1 MSRRTKRDEQATML
15 DLWRP
20 PSGAGEPLGCL
31 ASTYTFEPGLFDE
44 QCLGRF
50 LGIESEPQR
59 ESLAYL
65 LEREM
70 RLGTAYAGVLVDATQ
85 AGVQHSLRWDVLP
98 VRVPV
103 GKQHAKVSL
112 LAWANHVRLI
122 VASANLTNPGYRSNF
137 EVAAPL
143 DFTAT
148 SCNAPLLADAIG
160 FLRSL
165 IDLVP
170 GSQELAETERAA
182 DFLRRIERIAAD
194 WRPVARGG
202 GVRHRLA
209 CTLPGRGDAARGAL
223 DELITACR
231 TRGSLPFQ
239 LWIASPFFDDGP
251 APDRAAEAA
260 VRQMA
265 RNAAKGVWLCLP
277 GAESDE
283 DGSTL
288 LHAPRILYDTFVAAG
303 AKVTVEIV
311 PDGEDGERR
320 KWHAKMIH
328 AVADDYVAQM
338 VGSSN
343 FTAAGLGLIPARN
356 AEANLVTIVVD
367 REAHARDER
376 LLQAVWDDMTPIDAP
391 EQAIWQQATDDED
404 EGHGLPI
411 PPGFL
416 AATFHAGRARCIVL
430 RLDRDLLPTAW
441 TVQAAGGLAD
451 GQSVITE
458 TEWHRGGG
466 GHTVEVPWAAYE
478 PPERLRIDWEDQHA
492 FLPLNVADAL
502 ALPEPSELQEMT
514 ADEMLAIIAAA
525 DPGAALRAWGRR
537 HQPADP
543 TIDPD
548 LDAATPIDLDPLSR
562 YRLTDTFL
570 HRVRRRAHVMAD
582 LRRFVERPVATE
594 QMLEWRLRGL
604 LGIRPLAERF
614 FQEFEASAADR
625 DPREAL
631 LTLADLLIVLRE
643 ARYEAAEG
651 ALSRQRF
658 TRLYRP
664 FLADLA
670 ADLHGRVQPR
680 LGHVGPD
687 VSAFWGSVVE
697 RCRT

>member
-1 MSRRTKRDEQATML
+1 MSRRTKRDDQATML

-20 PSGAGEPLGCL
+20 PTGAGDPRGCL

-70 RLGTAYAGVLVDATQ
+70 RLGTAYAGVLVDAAQ

-98 VRVPV
+98 VRVPA

-122 VASANLTNPGYRSNF
+122 VASANLTDPGYRSNF
-137 EVAAPL
+137 EVAAPI
-143 DFTAT
+143 DFMPTN
-148 SCNAPLLADAIG
+148 CDAPLLADAIA

-170 GSQELAETERAA
+170 GSRDLAETRRAYE
-182 DFLRRIERIAAD
+182 FLRRVEGLSAD
-194 WRPVARGG
+194 WKPAPRGG
-202 GVRHRLA
+202 LVRHRLA
-209 CTLPGRGDAARGAL
+209 CTLPGRGEAARGAF
-223 DELITACR
+223 DELIAACR
-231 TRGSLPFQ
+231 TRGGLPFQ
-239 LWIASPFFDDGP
+239 FWIASPFFDDGP
-251 APDRAAEAA
+251 APNRAAEA
-260 VRQMA
+260 VCRQIA
-265 RNAAKGVWLCLP
+265 RGADKEIWLCLP
-277 GAESDE
+277 GEQAD
-283 DGSTL
+283 DDRSTV
-288 LHAPRILYDTFVAAG
+288 LHAPRAVYDTLVAAG
-303 AKVTVEIV
+303 SKVTVEIV
-311 PDGEDGERR
+311 PGEEDGERR

-328 AVADDYVAQM
+328 TVADDYVALM

-356 AEANLVTIVVD
+356 AEANLVTIVD
-367 REAHARDER
+367 RIAHAREEG
-376 LLQAVWDDMTPIDAP
+376 LLRAVWGKMAP
-391 EQAIWQQATDDED
+391 VEAPDRATWQQAVEDED
-404 EGHGLPI
+404 EGKGLPV

-416 AATFHAGRARCIVL
+416 AATFHAGEARRIVL
-430 RLDRDLLPTAW
+430 RLDPDRLPVEW

-451 GQSVITE
+451 GQTVLMAA
-458 TEWHRGGG
+458 EWLRVGGEQI
-466 GHTVEVPWAAYE
+466 VEISWAAYE

-492 FLPLNVADAL
+492 FLPLNVADAM
-502 ALPEPSELQEMT
+502 ALPEPSELREMT
-514 ADEMLAIIAAA
+514 ADEMLAIIAAC
-525 DPGAALRAWGRR
+525 DPGAALRAWGRHR
-537 HQPADP
+537 QPADL

-604 LGIRPLAERF
+604 IGIRPLAEKFLR
-614 FQEFEASAADR
+614 EFEASAADR

-643 ARYEAAEG
+643 ARYEATEG

-658 TRLYRP
+658 TKLYHA
-664 FLADLA
+664 FLMDLVADL
-670 ADLHGRVQPR
+670 DGRVQPR
-680 LGHVGPD
+680 LGTVGPD
-687 VSAFWGSVVE
+687 VSAFWNSVVE
-697 RCRT
+697 RCKT

>member
-1 MSRRTKRDEQATML
+1 MSRRTKRDDQSTML

-20 PSGAGEPLGCL
+20 PTGAGDPLGCL
-31 ASTYTFEPGLFDE
+31 ASTYTFSPALFDE
-44 QCLGRF
+44 HCLGRF

-70 RLGTAYAGVLVDATQ
+70 RLGTSYAGVLVDAAQ

-98 VRVPV
+98 VRVPA

-122 VASANLTNPGYRSNF
+122 VASANLTEPGYRSNF

-143 DFTAT
+143 DFTGT
-148 SCNAPLLADAIG
+148 SCDAGLLADAIG

-170 GSQELAETERAA
+170 GGRDLAETRRATE
-182 DFLRRIERIAAD
+182 FLRRVEGLAAD
-194 WRPVARGG
+194 WKPAPRGG
-202 GVRHRLA
+202 LVRHRLA
-209 CTLPGRGDAARGAL
+209 CTLPGRGEAARGAF
-223 DELITACR
+223 DELIAACR
-231 TRGSLPFQ
+231 TRGGLPYQ
-239 LWIASPFFDDGP
+239 VWIASPFFDDGP
-251 APDRAAEAA
+251 APNRAAEA
-260 VRQMA
+260 VCRQMA
-265 RNAAKGVWLCLP
+265 RGVEKKIWLCLP
-277 GAESDE
+277 GERAD
-283 DGSTL
+283 DDRSTL
-288 LHAPRILYDTFVAAG
+288 LHAPRTVYDTLVAAG
-303 AKVTVEIV
+303 ARVAVEMV
-311 PDGEDGERR
+311 PGEEDGERR

-328 AVADDYVAQM
+328 AVADAYVALM

-356 AEANLVTIVVD
+356 AEANLVTIAD
-367 REAHARDER
+367 RIAHAREEG
-376 LLQAVWDDMTPIDAP
+376 LLRAVWEKMAPVDAP
-391 EQAIWQQATDDED
+391 DRATWQQPVDEED
-404 EGHGLPI
+404 EGQGLPV

-416 AATFHAGRARCIVL
+416 AATFHAGEARRIVL
-430 RLDRDLLPTAW
+430 QLQPDSLPQAW

-451 GQSVITE
+451 GQAILAAA
-458 TEWHRGGG
+458 EWHRDGGS
-466 GHTVEVPWAAYE
+466 HTVEIPWAAFE
-478 PPERLRIDWEDQHA
+478 PPERLRIDWDDRHA
-492 FLPLNVADAL
+492 FLPLNVHDAM
-502 ALPEPSELQEMT
+502 ALPEPGELREMT
-514 ADEMLAIIAAA
+514 AEEMLAIIAAS

-537 HQPADP
+537 RQPADP

-570 HRVRRRAHVMAD
+570 HRVRSRAHVMAD
-582 LRRFVERPVATE
+582 LRRFVERPAATE

-604 LGIRPLAERF
+604 IGIRPLAEKFLR
-614 FQEFEASAADR
+614 EFEASAADR

-643 ARYEAAEG
+643 VRYEAAEG
-651 ALSRQRF
+651 AISRPRF
-658 TRLYRP
+658 TKMYQS
-664 FLADLA
+664 FLVELA
-670 ADLHGRVQPR
+670 AFLDGRVRPR
-680 LGHVGPD
+680 LGAVGPD
-687 VSAFWGSVVE
+687 VSAFWTSVVE